1 MIAIEKSL
9 LEETKK
15 GFAALPRGKL
25 VMSSLSFL
33 FV

>member
-15 GFAALPRGKL
+15 NLAALPRGKL